1 MAILSRNEIY
11 SNDSSYNGTVQ
22 YVNSSGTEIG
32 KFCKAYVS
40 FNYYV
45 TGPLLGGPGMYSSFN
60 VSSVTYNGGNYYTI
74 NFSYSAPTAYFSSFS
89 HCSTDGEYGSS
100 YNCVMGYYSATTS
113 SLTIIARG
121 SDPYGGRS
129 VFRDAIFAGAFW

>member
-1 MAILSRNEIY
+1 MAILAANSIY

-22 YVNSSGTEIG
+22 YLSSSGTEIG

-40 FNYYV
+40 FNYY
-45 TGPLLGGPGMYSSFN
+45 GSIFYSFN
-60 VSSVTYNGGNYYTI
+60 VSSVTYNGENYYTV

-89 HCSTDGEYGSS
+89 HCSSDGQGGSS

-113 SLTIIARG
+113 SLTILARG
-121 SDPYGGRS
+121 SDPYGGIS
-129 VFRDAIFAGAFW
+129 VYRDAIFAGAFW